1 MATVEQ
7 ICALMEAWAPVRTQ
21 YSFDNSGLQTGDRC
35 AEVSRVLVALDA
47 DEAVLKE
54 CVQKQAQLLITHHP
68 LIFSPLRSVGSDTRE
83 GRLLMKAIRSGVAVY
98 SSHTP
103 LDGAEGGVNDEL
115 CRLLGVVPSAGLELQ
130 YSDAQRAVYCGRVGE
145 LHPPVRLRELSVRT
159 AAALGAGQCRVIG
172 DDERLLHRAAVCS
185 GAGGSF
191 VQAAAEAGADVLIT
205 GELKHHEMLAVRE
218 LGLCAVEAGHYYT
231 EAPVTDRV
239 IEYLQNRIHVL
250 QYKVQVMKSECQCNP
265 FH

>member
-1 MATVEQ
+1 MATVED
-7 ICALMEAWAPVRTQ
+7 ICALMEAWAPVKTQ
-21 YSFDNSGLQTGDRC
+21 YSFDNSGLQTGDRH
-35 AEVSRVLVALDA
+35 AEVERVLVALDA
-47 DEAVLKE
+47 DDAVLEE
-54 CVQKQAQLLITHHP
+54 CAQKQAQLLITHHP
-68 LIFSPLRSVGSDTRE
+68 MIFSPIKSVSSDTRE

-103 LDGAEGGVNDEL
+103 LDGAEGGANDEL
-115 CRLLGVVPSAGLELQ
+115 CGLLGITAFAGLELQ
-130 YSDAQRAVYCGRVGE
+130 YSDAQRTVYCGRVGE
-145 LHPPVRLRELSVRT
+145 LNSPVSLHELSLRT

-172 DDERLLHRAAVCS
+172 DDNRILRRAAVCS
-185 GAGGSF
+185 GAGGGF
-191 VQAAAEAGADVLIT
+191 VQAAADAGADVLIT

-239 IEYLQNRIHVL
+239 IEYLQNHIHVL
-250 QYKVQVMKSECQCNP
+250 QYQVKVMKSECQSNP

>member
-115 CRLLGVVPSAGLELQ
+115 CRLLGVVPSAGIR
-130 YSDAQRAVYCGRVGE
+130 AAIQRCAAS
-145 LHPPVRLRELSVRT
+145 RLLRARR
-159 AAALGAGQCRVIG
+159 GAGSAC
-172 DDERLLHRAAVCS
+172 APS
-185 GAGGSF
+185 GAFRSHGCR
-191 VQAAAEAGADVLIT
+191 ARRGAVP
-205 GELKHHEMLAVRE
+205 G
-218 LGLCAVEAGHYYT
+218 
-231 EAPVTDRV
+231 DRG
-239 IEYLQNRIHVL
+239 
-250 QYKVQVMKSECQCNP
+250 
-265 FH
+265 